1 MVCTL
6 TQEQLN
12 MLFQKIVKDLLT
24 SIDEGQ
30 PFNIKQYT
38 ESIYNRVN
46 EKTGNQALA
55 QTYAA
60 LVPSKVAL
68 ARAVSKEIK
77 KFVPNIQEIEQ
88 LEADFEDFD
97 KVGEYLGLVK
107 QAPVI
112 VTDTSGTA
120 QNEAEIA
127 HEELNPVS
135 PIVKTFSAKPNNLH
149 TTTGNEKDPDMAF
162 SYGFIRH
169 LTEGKKV
176 NSEETGYFLTM
187 MRADEAIRLE
197 DVSRNEL
204 RSGVAHVIT
213 DADGNILY
221 FDDSYNPTNAGN
233 GRPVFFNVREN
244 EETLQTVE
252 ERAKTLGISEKDAR
266 EKFKAQKEQTDL
278 QKKYIMSGSGRKII
292 QTIYQASNGFIPE
305 EFGQSNIV
313 RLKPY
318 VAQLGAVDI
327 SVIAV
332 PNQPQKTVVTRGPY
346 SQPITIQA
354 LAVESDPQFI
364 EDAIDILLGENVV
377 DMDGEQNDSLKDW
390 REQFRKVFFGNNF
403 RLKVKDGILMLNNA
417 PVTDRETIKQALLF
431 YTKKDGN
438 KARNSFN
445 LYQDYAKG
453 VPSYTRKGDKILLS
467 KDGMTPAQYVNFI
480 LERSFTYFQPD
491 ENGVF
496 KDVNPYFAY
505 SVSALEFEK
514 LKQKEQAPK
523 VIEKIEENTAETI
536 DEALTQEDLNAEA
549 KEIAN
554 EYLDAMG
561 QGKFSPVE
569 QAIMDSTGKPVI
581 TEASFNRF
589 GDRNNITPSIKSNY
603 ISEKGS
609 TADEIA
615 RAASEDSGIDIGPE
629 DVIDFIMNWP
639 DGLKG
644 RSNRAKD
651 LAERFTEIT
660 GKELT
665 TTVAKAFLRVKD
677 DKKAGSNAEKVVES
691 VYSALQEKGI
701 VDENGF
707 INFDKLVDLLKKDK
721 KFFTVFPLGLTE
733 DEYKTLKN
741 YARFEQAKAELYAES
756 ESDTETDE
764 SPKEGE
770 QKVGFTPKKFQAPE
784 TKSIEEIRKKLNK
797 LDTQRATGEK
807 ITEEQ
812 IKKAEDWYKNH
823 PLSKYVPFTVMF
835 NAINTS
841 NPRSMATWTEAG
853 ITLYKGSNMTD
864 LYHEAFHAFS
874 QMFLSAKER
883 QKIYDDVR
891 KQKGTFTDY
900 AGKSVK
906 FEDADDL
913 QVEEYLAEEF
923 RKYMLS
929 DGKKGAANVPSAK
942 SWFQKLLDILR
953 AMFNF
958 NVEDTLSNYEGSSAL
973 NEVFENLRVGNINP
987 VPYGYENRQ
996 FDKLDKIAALD
1007 PESQA
1012 RLDALPYNKQML
1024 IVNSIDSLWSKFAD
1038 EIDFLETSGAKS
1050 TSQIAS
1056 SAKIRADLYNKVI
1069 AAFIEKYNELAERLE
1084 QLDPSSDEY
1093 ADLYANVETLDV
1105 AIANFSPSYLRDPEK
1120 GVTIDDILAAEKDGR
1135 GIIAYHMQKSK
1146 YLSFEDKFEVLEDAE
1161 DKSKIGKGEYNK
1173 NSGNEVSARELASND
1188 VLYTLRSLFKYDGLT
1203 PVMNDLGFNQLED
1216 FDVSWNRLQKLLEGI
1231 TDADQMYNAMSL
1243 RAKKDPMMA
1252 HLLSKIGKPNNF
1264 DSSTEPV
1271 MSQVN
1276 LWTGLYNVF
1285 SMKRISLTQLTV
1297 NMNSS
1302 TGELVINSGRAQ
1314 AETDQIKR
1322 SWDNRF
1328 ADPSIANQYV
1338 RRYTPGATSVGNAKK
1353 AGAFLLTGKIRKDFA
1368 TTHRTDPVRFLNA
1381 LGMDVSEVQEIV
1393 DALKAGKGPLAN
1405 FTTYLYNAVV
1415 YAESIDMYVHKP
1427 SELIEL
1433 EVGAQGSLT
1442 GLYKNLLTLEAK
1454 YSEKYGSSMVSNAKG
1469 DAQFELS
1476 LRSSVSNMIDSLNKA
1491 TSYQELIA
1499 MPEMSHLDVNRNP
1512 FVKDLY
1518 IMRAM
1523 FGENFW
1529 DKGAGKKQKATTLTT
1544 GSKDVKIELQ
1554 NSSGVALIED
1564 GEFHVLGIASN
1575 EADKTTQ
1582 ILQNFY
1588 LMLQYGVAEGTRHS
1602 DKSTTYLYKVLFGG
1616 NKKHYIDISDFAD
1629 YKNITGVAVEESRR
1643 TEGSRKAV
1651 NQFMKY
1657 LSGEVAR
1664 IYKLKNNDPSGTAT
1678 VGDSTY
1684 KEVGSKILAFEDILR
1699 NETINKIMDK
1709 YISDDF
1715 LGAIADDAK
1724 LRSDITEDILN
1735 YIDRQTTKFKNQL
1748 ADAGA
1753 LGNAKL
1759 MGAVRKL
1766 VPNTSIGQDFVDEA
1780 VIKAFVVNDWIH
1792 KFETTSLFYGDVA
1805 LYNHLKEEFHKRN
1818 AGVGATG
1825 TFPRTDTS
1833 MLSLLQQHFTPM
1845 YASSDSF
1852 RASGFEMN
1860 SRARNKKWGKTFN
1873 SAILEDT
1880 AVQSVYMDQYITAA
1894 KKAEATRLGRDL
1906 TSDEN
1911 KRIEKAFSE
1920 YGEMKIGD
1928 AQGWITFDSYRA
1940 LLVALG
1946 KWSKSQEKMYRDIV
1960 AGKDVSVEEIAQFFP
1975 IKKMQ
1980 YWGPLKSD
1988 GLPLVGFH
1996 KFSLMP
2002 LIPTVIKNSNLEI
2015 LHNKMVSQGID
2026 YATFQSGSKIN
2037 SITKNGKVDKFYT
2050 NNTLKNAAGEYD
2062 NNVEFAS
2069 PDYEFT
2075 PNEIFL
2081 DYFKDQLEI
2090 ADKYKGSVIFSTQ
2103 LRKLVEE
2110 GLMENGKPVDYK
2122 GSKEEWDALPEDE
2135 KLKNTYYAK
2144 LINYEKLVRNLTD
2157 FKVKEL
2163 IKEADIT
2170 FDSTTG
2176 QFKLTEKLIDFVK
2189 KELTRQD
2196 LAEHEIDFIKYDR
2209 TGNLVYDLSIHP
2221 SAEKIEKL
2229 LTSLIYKRIVRQKVN
2244 GEALIQVSGAGFEAS
2259 GLRGATAEE
2268 IAKYGTNG
2276 LSSYEQDT
2284 INFDDKYKGYNK
2296 SRLQDAYNTLKA
2308 KESAATY
2315 WTDRYRNALVTELA
2329 YLNAKIKGVKPE
2341 ITEIVNPTS
2350 SLQVKIALQGDF
2362 KKLLRHPEV
2371 IAIAKAREI
2380 SNLDALNIVI
2390 KDERW
2395 LAENREMIT
2404 IAGVRIPVQGLNSME
2419 FMQVAEFLP
2428 ENSGNM
2434 VILPAEIVAKSGSD
2448 FDIDKLSL
2456 MFPSLI
2462 KTSKGVSMTKHDAS
2476 LAQKVDADVLKQ
2488 QITDLY
2494 QQLTEAQE
2502 DVFNFTQE
2510 YLKDIPYELKR
2521 DFQDSVRSYKQAIA
2535 KVKNDIWDQLETGE
2549 IYPESLYEEIYN
2561 LQEELNDLYAA
2572 AAAPMKEYKESKLN
2586 PIFDRIDDLKT
2597 QIASSSSKGIENDLL
2612 NAVVDIIS
2620 LPSNFVD
2627 LVTPNGTYLVKPL
2640 ADDLAED
2647 VRDYNPFDTDSNEGN
2662 AYTYKKKDKDV
2673 KRISATRIFEL
2684 GYNQYKQE
2692 SNNIGKKTLG
2702 MGAVDNSYNTVFNR
2716 IGAYMSA
2723 SVELGQKNKYKV
2735 DQVIRGMKHN
2745 ILKVGENDVI
2755 SLSNLY
2761 DANEENR
2768 ISTVISQMMNG
2779 WVDVAKDSWVFDIQG
2794 NPEIASTLLFMIQA
2808 GVPVDQAV
2816 YFVSQPIIRDY
2827 VKLQRKIKGAFARPM
2842 NIPSAGTN
2850 MFRVEA
2856 RRQLIERILPEG
2868 FQRYSVNKKGQT
2880 IDALGDMM
2888 LKRTV
2893 YTRLVPTFL
2902 EEEEPD
2908 FSIETLKKNVKAKN
2922 GYYTDT
2928 DAKAFI
2934 HFIELE
2940 EMAKATT
2947 AIKLGMNFDTSKLTS
2962 LYDIREKL
2970 SKAGAL
2976 EGETRLPDNIVDL
2989 IENNSP
2995 IGSFK
3000 TQKPLLDM
3008 VANLFPLRDNEALT
3022 DHIAKITANMQDSA
3036 VRERYGKSFI
3046 SKEQLIAAM
3055 RNDFTNFVLQQ
3066 FLKHPGR
3073 FNPKGPYK
3081 GLGVEMEV
3089 VPVKKLKFGAF
3100 VENGKLYVDMDQ
3112 MNTDF
3117 KKALYDS
3124 ADYQSIRKLARVK
3137 PIYFNNSNDQI
3148 NRNDYFK
3155 FVYEREFLRSTIS
3168 FDDYSKTV
3176 DFGYRV
3182 DRLNTQKESLGDIQP
3197 ERLAYEEFLRDTAL
3211 FNTMNID
3218 FMFKDPYG
3226 FAYQAANI
3234 AGMHPELAAKYPLLK
3249 SLFPVER
3256 NGAVNL
3262 KLSELFLDVDKMNIY
3277 HENLEELADPN
3288 VKKVDN
3294 ELDNNAISKLFTIFP
3309 MFAFFQAGQDGRGQ
3323 FSLARIVNTNKYAK
3337 IMDVASNW
3345 ALNQVL
3351 TSDYAPI
3358 FMEQYQTLFDAMY
3371 ANPVKSDLE
3380 EEGID
3385 AISDEFTNNNKPRLK
3400 AYYNYPS
3407 EKESED
3413 FIKTTEYDPSVK
3425 VFETPKTRAEFEKS
3439 ILANVKE
3446 GTVFVF
3452 ETSTTKYSKTN
3463 QSFAGD
3469 RYNSTYLKDM
3479 AVDGKIPIANLV
3491 GIATKP
3497 DSFMSVPDTFL
3508 TDKTYQSN
3516 IETIEKGIQNLIKAR
3531 DEGKVLVF
3539 DKNGYGNVFLGF
3551 GGSQKFN
3558 KQDKAVETAP
3568 APETFV
3574 YLSKRLYEEFGYVN
3588 PGYTRVEKTTGSGKA
3603 LMEQIVANQPVTDDS
3618 VREKFKECFKSLIG
3632 NE

>member
-1 MVCTL
+1 
-6 TQEQLN
+6 
-12 MLFQKIVKDLLT
+12 
-24 SIDEGQ
+24 
-30 PFNIKQYT
+30 
-38 ESIYNRVN
+38 
-46 EKTGNQALA
+46 
-55 QTYAA
+55 
-60 LVPSKVAL
+60 
-68 ARAVSKEIK
+68 
-77 KFVPNIQEIEQ
+77 
-88 LEADFEDFD
+88 
-97 KVGEYLGLVK
+97 
-107 QAPVI
+107 
-112 VTDTSGTA
+112 
-120 QNEAEIA
+120 
-127 HEELNPVS
+127 
-135 PIVKTFSAKPNNLH
+135 
-149 TTTGNEKDPDMAF
+149 
-162 SYGFIRH
+162 
-169 LTEGKKV
+169 
-176 NSEETGYFLTM
+176 
-187 MRADEAIRLE
+187 
-197 DVSRNEL
+197 
-204 RSGVAHVIT
+204 
-213 DADGNILY
+213 
-221 FDDSYNPTNAGN
+221 
-233 GRPVFFNVREN
+233 
-244 EETLQTVE
+244 
-252 ERAKTLGISEKDAR
+252 
-266 EKFKAQKEQTDL
+266 
-278 QKKYIMSGSGRKII
+278 
-292 QTIYQASNGFIPE
+292 
-305 EFGQSNIV
+305 
-313 RLKPY
+313 
-318 VAQLGAVDI
+318 
-327 SVIAV
+327 
-332 PNQPQKTVVTRGPY
+332 
-346 SQPITIQA
+346 
-354 LAVESDPQFI
+354 
-364 EDAIDILLGENVV
+364 
-377 DMDGEQNDSLKDW
+377 
-390 REQFRKVFFGNNF
+390 
-403 RLKVKDGILMLNNA
+403 
-417 PVTDRETIKQALLF
+417 
-431 YTKKDGN
+431 
-438 KARNSFN
+438 
-445 LYQDYAKG
+445 
-453 VPSYTRKGDKILLS
+453 
-467 KDGMTPAQYVNFI
+467 
-480 LERSFTYFQPD
+480 
-491 ENGVF
+491 
-496 KDVNPYFAY
+496 
-505 SVSALEFEK
+505 
-514 LKQKEQAPK
+514 
-523 VIEKIEENTAETI
+523 
-536 DEALTQEDLNAEA
+536 
-549 KEIAN
+549 
-554 EYLDAMG
+554 
-561 QGKFSPVE
+561 
-569 QAIMDSTGKPVI
+569 
-581 TEASFNRF
+581 
-589 GDRNNITPSIKSNY
+589 
-603 ISEKGS
+603 
-609 TADEIA
+609 
-615 RAASEDSGIDIGPE
+615 
-629 DVIDFIMNWP
+629 
-639 DGLKG
+639 
-644 RSNRAKD
+644 
-651 LAERFTEIT
+651 
-660 GKELT
+660 
-665 TTVAKAFLRVKD
+665 
-677 DKKAGSNAEKVVES
+677 
-691 VYSALQEKGI
+691 
-701 VDENGF
+701 
-707 INFDKLVDLLKKDK
+707 
-721 KFFTVFPLGLTE
+721 
-733 DEYKTLKN
+733 
-741 YARFEQAKAELYAES
+741 
-756 ESDTETDE
+756 
-764 SPKEGE
+764 
-770 QKVGFTPKKFQAPE
+770 
-784 TKSIEEIRKKLNK
+784 
-797 LDTQRATGEK
+797 
-807 ITEEQ
+807 
-812 IKKAEDWYKNH
+812 
-823 PLSKYVPFTVMF
+823 
-835 NAINTS
+835 
-841 NPRSMATWTEAG
+841 
-853 ITLYKGSNMTD
+853 
-864 LYHEAFHAFS
+864 
-874 QMFLSAKER
+874 
-883 QKIYDDVR
+883 
-891 KQKGTFTDY
+891 
-900 AGKSVK
+900 
-906 FEDADDL
+906 
-913 QVEEYLAEEF
+913 
-923 RKYMLS
+923 
-929 DGKKGAANVPSAK
+929 
-942 SWFQKLLDILR
+942 
-953 AMFNF
+953 
-958 NVEDTLSNYEGSSAL
+958 
-973 NEVFENLRVGNINP
+973 
-987 VPYGYENRQ
+987 
-996 FDKLDKIAALD
+996 
-1007 PESQA
+1007 
-1012 RLDALPYNKQML
+1012 
-1024 IVNSIDSLWSKFAD
+1024 
-1038 EIDFLETSGAKS
+1038 
-1050 TSQIAS
+1050 
-1056 SAKIRADLYNKVI
+1056 
-1069 AAFIEKYNELAERLE
+1069 
-1084 QLDPSSDEY
+1084 
-1093 ADLYANVETLDV
+1093 
-1105 AIANFSPSYLRDPEK
+1105 
-1120 GVTIDDILAAEKDGR
+1120 
-1135 GIIAYHMQKSK
+1135 
-1146 YLSFEDKFEVLEDAE
+1146 
-1161 DKSKIGKGEYNK
+1161 
-1173 NSGNEVSARELASND
+1173 
-1188 VLYTLRSLFKYDGLT
+1188 
-1203 PVMNDLGFNQLED
+1203 
-1216 FDVSWNRLQKLLEGI
+1216 
-1231 TDADQMYNAMSL
+1231 
-1243 RAKKDPMMA
+1243 
-1252 HLLSKIGKPNNF
+1252 
-1264 DSSTEPV
+1264 
-1271 MSQVN
+1271 
-1276 LWTGLYNVF
+1276 
-1285 SMKRISLTQLTV
+1285 
-1297 NMNSS
+1297 
-1302 TGELVINSGRAQ
+1302 
-1314 AETDQIKR
+1314 
-1322 SWDNRF
+1322 
-1328 ADPSIANQYV
+1328 
-1338 RRYTPGATSVGNAKK
+1338 
-1353 AGAFLLTGKIRKDFA
+1353 
-1368 TTHRTDPVRFLNA
+1368 
-1381 LGMDVSEVQEIV
+1381 
-1393 DALKAGKGPLAN
+1393 
-1405 FTTYLYNAVV
+1405 
-1415 YAESIDMYVHKP
+1415 
-1427 SELIEL
+1427 
-1433 EVGAQGSLT
+1433 
-1442 GLYKNLLTLEAK
+1442 
-1454 YSEKYGSSMVSNAKG
+1454 
-1469 DAQFELS
+1469 
-1476 LRSSVSNMIDSLNKA
+1476 
-1491 TSYQELIA
+1491 
-1499 MPEMSHLDVNRNP
+1499 
-1512 FVKDLY
+1512 
-1518 IMRAM
+1518 MRAM

-1529 DKGAGKKQKATTLTT
+1529 EKGAGKKQKATTLTT
-1544 GSKDVKIELQ
+1544 GSKDVRIELQ

-1564 GEFHVLGIASN
+1564 GEFHVLGISSN

-1616 NKKHYIDISDFAD
+1616 NRKHYIDISDFAD
-1629 YKNITGVAVEESRR
+1629 YKNVIGNAVEESRR
-1643 TEGSRKAV
+1643 TEGSRKTV

-1657 LSGEVAR
+1657 LSGEVSR
-1664 IYKLKNNDPSGTAT
+1664 IYKLQNNDPSGTAT

-1699 NETINKIMDK
+1699 NETISKIMDK

-1715 LGAIADDAK
+1715 LSAIADDAK

-1766 VPNTSIGQDFVDEA
+1766 VANTSISQDFVDEA

-1845 YASSDSF
+1845 YAASDSF

-1860 SRARNKKWGKTFN
+1860 ERAKNKRWGKTFN
-1873 SAILEDT
+1873 SAILQDT
-1880 AVQSVYMDQYITAA
+1880 AVESVYMSQYISAA
-1894 KKAEATRLGRDL
+1894 KKAEAARLGREL

-1911 KRIEKAFSE
+1911 KRIEKAFAE

-1940 LLVALG
+1940 LLVKLG
-1946 KWSKSQEKMYRDIV
+1946 KWSKAQEKMYKDIV

-2002 LIPTVIKNSNLEI
+2002 LIPTVIKNTNLEI

-2037 SITKNGKVDKFYT
+2037 SITKNGKVDKFYK
-2050 NNTLKNAAGEYD
+2050 NNTLKNEQGEYD
-2062 NNVEFAS
+2062 SEVEFAS

-2103 LRKLVEE
+2103 LRKLIEE

-2122 GSKEEWDALPEDE
+2122 GSKEEWDSLSEE
-2135 KLKNTYYAK
+2135 ERLKNTYYSK

-2170 FDSTTG
+2170 FDATTG

-2209 TGNLVYDLSIHP
+2209 SGNLVYDLSIHP

-2244 GEALIQVSGAGFEAS
+2244 GEALIQVSGAGFEPSA
-2259 GLRGATAEE
+2259 LRKATEEE

-2276 LSSYEQDT
+2276 LSFYSYDENGT
-2284 INFDDKYKGYNK
+2284 
-2296 SRLQDAYNTLKA
+2296 RAM
-2308 KESAATY
+2308 
-2315 WTDRYRNALVTELA
+2315 
-2329 YLNAKIKGVKPE
+2329 
-2341 ITEIVNPTS
+2341 
-2350 SLQVKIALQGDF
+2350 QVKIALQGDF
-2362 KKLLRHPEV
+2362 KKLLKHPDV
-2371 IAIAKAREI
+2371 VAMAKARQI

-2390 KDERW
+2390 KDEKW
-2395 LAENREMIT
+2395 LAENRQMIT

-2419 FMQVAEFLP
+2419 FMQIAEFLP

-2462 KTSKGVSMTKHDAS
+2462 KTSKGVSMTKHDKS
-2476 LAQKVDADVLKQ
+2476 LAQKVDSDILKQ

-2494 QQLTEAQE
+2494 QQLTDAQE

-2510 YLKDIPYELKR
+2510 YLKDIPYELKK

-2535 KVKNDIWDQLETGE
+2535 KVKNDIWDQMETGE

-2586 PIFDRIDDLKT
+2586 PIFDKIDDLKT

-2612 NAVVDIIS
+2612 AAVVDIIS
-2620 LPSNFVD
+2620 LPGNFVD

-2640 ADDLAED
+2640 ADNLAED
-2647 VRDYNPFDTDSNEGN
+2647 VRDYNPFSTDSNNGN
-2662 AYTYKKKDKDV
+2662 PYTYSKKDKDV
-2673 KRISATRIFEL
+2673 NRISATRIFEL

-2716 IGAYMSA
+2716 IGAYMA
-2723 SVELGQKNKYKV
+2723 PSVELGQKNKYEV
-2735 DQVIRGMKHN
+2735 EQVIRGMVHN
-2745 ILKVGENDVI
+2745 TMTIGDNDVI

-2761 DANEENR
+2761 DANKENR
-2768 ISTVISQMMNG
+2768 ISSVISQMMNG

-2868 FQRYSVNKKGQT
+2868 FVRYSTNKKGET
-2880 IDALGDMM
+2880 IDALGNMM

-2902 EEEEPD
+2902 KEEEPD

-2922 GYYTDT
+2922 GYYTET

-2962 LYDIREKL
+2962 LYEVREKL
-2970 SKAGAL
+2970 SKAGEL
-2976 EGETRLPDNIVDL
+2976 EGESRLPDNIVDL

-3008 VANLFPLRDNEALT
+3008 IANLFPLRDNEALT
-3022 DHIAKITANMQDSA
+3022 DHIAKTTANMQDTT
-3036 VRERYGKSFI
+3036 VREKYGKSFI

-3055 RNDFTNFVLQQ
+3055 KNDFTNFVLQQ

-3073 FNPKGPYK
+3073 FNYKAPYK
-3081 GLGVEMEV
+3081 SLGVETEV

-3112 MNTDF
+3112 MNADF
-3117 KKALYDS
+3117 KKGLYDS

-3148 NRNDYFK
+3148 NKNEYFK

-3182 DRLNTQKESLGDIQP
+3182 DRLNTQKESLGGIEP

-3234 AGMHPELAAKYPLLK
+3234 AGMHPELAVKYPLLK

-3288 VKKVDN
+3288 FKKVDN
-3294 ELDNNAISKLFTIFP
+3294 QLDNNIISKLFTIFP

-3351 TSDYAPI
+3351 NSEYAPI

-3371 ANPVKSDLE
+3371 ANPINSALE
-3380 EEGID
+3380 EDGID

-3407 EKESED
+3407 EQVSDK
-3413 FIKTTEYDPSVK
+3413 FIKTTEYDPSVR
-3425 VFETPKTRAEFEKS
+3425 VFETPATIAEFQKS
-3439 ILANVKE
+3439 ILENVKD

-3452 ETSTTKYSKTN
+3452 ETSTTKYSNTN
-3463 QSFAGD
+3463 QSFAGN

-3479 AVDGKIPIANLV
+3479 GSTGKIPVTNLV

-3497 DSFMSVPDTFL
+3497 DSFMTVGDTFL

-3516 IETIEKGIQNLIKAR
+3516 IETIEKSIQNLIKAR

-3551 GGSQKFN
+3551 GFN
-3558 KQDKAVETAP
+3558 QRFNSKDKVLETAP

-3588 PGYTRVEKTTGSGKA
+3588 PGFTRVEKTTGSGKA
-3603 LMEQIVANQPVTDDS
+3603 LMQQVLADQPVTDET

>member
-6 TQEQLN
+6 TQEQLDK
-12 MLFQKIVKDLLT
+12 LFQKIVKDLLT
-24 SIDEGQ
+24 ISEKGE
-30 PFNIKQYT
+30 PFNMKKYAQDL
-38 ESIYNRVN
+38 YNRVN

-68 ARAVSKEIK
+68 ARAVSKGVKDLIKPAQVGEIA
-77 KFVPNIQEIEQ
+77 Q

-354 LAVESDPQFI
+354 LAVESDSQFI

-514 LKQKEQAPK
+514 LKQKAEAP
-523 VIEKIEENTAETI
+523 TAET
-536 DEALTQEDLNAEA
+536 
-549 KEIAN
+549 KE
-554 EYLDAMG
+554 E
-561 QGKFSPVE
+561 
-569 QAIMDSTGKPVI
+569 
-581 TEASFNRF
+581 
-589 GDRNNITPSIKSNY
+589 
-603 ISEKGS
+603 
-609 TADEIA
+609 
-615 RAASEDSGIDIGPE
+615 
-629 DVIDFIMNWP
+629 
-639 DGLKG
+639 
-644 RSNRAKD
+644 
-651 LAERFTEIT
+651 
-660 GKELT
+660 GKEE
-665 TTVAKAFLRVKD
+665 
-677 DKKAGSNAEKVVES
+677 DKTPTKEK
-691 VYSALQEKGI
+691 
-701 VDENGF
+701 
-707 INFDKLVDLLKKDK
+707 
-721 KFFTVFPLGLTE
+721 T
-733 DEYKTLKN
+733 
-741 YARFEQAKAELYAES
+741 
-756 ESDTETDE
+756 
-764 SPKEGE
+764 
-770 QKVGFTPKKFQAPE
+770 GFTPKKFQAPE

-1084 QLDPSSDEY
+1084 QLDPASDEY

-1188 VLYTLRSLFKYDGLT
+1188 VLYTLRSLFKYDGLN

-1544 GSKDVKIELQ
+1544 GSKDVRIELQ

-1715 LGAIADDAK
+1715 LSAIADDAK

-1880 AVQSVYMDQYITAA
+1880 AVQSVYMDQYIAAA
-1894 KKAEATRLGRDL
+1894 KKAEAARLGRDL

-1911 KRIEKAFSE
+1911 KRIEKAFGE

-1940 LLVALG
+1940 LLVSLG

-2170 FDSTTG
+2170 FDPTTG

-2259 GLRGATAEE
+2259 GLRKATEEE

-2276 LSSYEQDT
+2276 LSFYEYDESGT
-2284 INFDDKYKGYNK
+2284 
-2296 SRLQDAYNTLKA
+2296 KA
-2308 KESAATY
+2308 M
-2315 WTDRYRNALVTELA
+2315 
-2329 YLNAKIKGVKPE
+2329 
-2341 ITEIVNPTS
+2341 
-2350 SLQVKIALQGDF
+2350 QVKIALQGDF

-2390 KDERW
+2390 KDPTW

-2462 KTSKGVSMTKHDAS
+2462 KTSKGVSMTKHDKS
-2476 LAQKVDADVLKQ
+2476 LAQRVDADVLKQ

-2745 ILKVGENDVI
+2745 TLKVGENDVI

-3008 VANLFPLRDNEALT
+3008 IANLFPLRDNEALT

-3081 GLGVEMEV
+3081 GLGVEIEV

-3234 AGMHPELAAKYPLLK
+3234 AGMHPELAVKYPLLK

-3294 ELDNNAISKLFTIFP
+3294 ELDNNVISKLFTIFP

-3413 FIKTTEYDPSVK
+3413 FIKTTEYDPSVR
-3425 VFETPKTRAEFEKS
+3425 VFETPKTRAEFERS
-3439 ILANVKE
+3439 ILANVKD

-3516 IETIEKGIQNLIKAR
+3516 VETIEKGIQNLIKAR